1 MSLSGN
7 DVLAL
12 IERTLKDTRGEMTG
26 AVGRLARTTVELE
39 RLRQAEIGCLS
50 VLAKMRLREL
60 EGADLSASLGA
71 TGESVRALLSQRE
84 GAQADI
90 DAEIARAENRMQEL
104 QRERSAQHDLVD
116 AAERSL
122 DEARAAAQKALAADE
137 NYRAAMAAAEAADRI
152 ADLSEEK
159 AKAAHT
165 DRDEKS
171 KPYVADPLFSYLWTR
186 GFGTPAYA
194 GTGFS
199 RVLDRWVAR
208 VANFEPLRRDYWML
222 TELPARFDEHAQRM
236 RLKSDDALAA
246 VHALERAAAEAAEVP
261 QREEDVE
268 KAAEALAEIDGR
280 IEEHDA
286 VLDALV
292 EKRAA
297 FAAGDDE
304 LSRRANEIVRDALRS
319 ETMRSLRE
327 RASATPTPEDDAAVD
342 QLTVIRAE
350 LPRIEDEAQRLR
362 AVHETQRDRV
372 TKLEEVRKRFKESR
386 YDAVSSEFVNG
397 ALIAMLLTQLLAGAL
412 GVPDI
417 WDSLK
422 KQHRIRQ
429 LADPRFGSGKFPR
442 GGNPWGGG
450 WGHGGGFGGGFGK
463 GGGGFGRGG
472 GFGGGGFRTGGGFG
486 RGGGF
491 KTGGGF

>member
-12 IERTLKDTRGEMTG
+12 IERTLKDTRGEMTD

-39 RLRQAEIGCLS
+39 RLRQSEIGCLS

-60 EGADLSASLGA
+60 EGADVSASLGA
-71 TGESVRALLSQRE
+71 TGESVRALLAQRE
-84 GAQADI
+84 GAQGEVE
-90 DAEIARAENRMQEL
+90 AEIARAEDRLKALQQE
-104 QRERSAQHDLVD
+104 RVTQHDLVD
-116 AAERSL
+116 AAERAL
-122 DEARAAAQKALAADE
+122 DEARAAAQQGLAADE
-137 NYRAAMAAAEAADRI
+137 NYRAAMAAAEAADRV
-152 ADLSEEK
+152 ADLSEDK
-159 AKAAHT
+159 AKAAHV
-165 DRDEKS
+165 DRDEKG
-171 KPYVADPLFSYLWTR
+171 KPYEADPLFSYLWGR
-186 GFGTPAYA
+186 GFGTPAYVGA
-194 GTGFS
+194 GFS

-208 VANFEPLRRDYWML
+208 VAKFEPLRRDYWML
-222 TELPARFDEHAQRM
+222 TELPARFDEHATRM

-246 VHALERAAAEAAEVP
+246 VHALERHAAERAQVP
-261 QREEDVE
+261 QREQELE
-268 KAAEALAEIDGR
+268 KAAEVLAEIDGR
-280 IEEHDA
+280 IEEQEA
-286 VLDALV
+286 ELDELV

-304 LSRRANEIVRDALRS
+304 LSRRANEIVRDVLRS

-327 RASATPTPEDDAAVD
+327 RATATPTPEDDAAVD
-342 QLTVIRAE
+342 QLTVVRAD
-350 LPRIEDEAQRLR
+350 LPRIEEEAKRLR
-362 AVHETQRDRV
+362 TVHETQRDRI
-372 TKLEEVRKRFKESR
+372 TKLEEIRKRFKESR

-397 ALIAMLLTQLLAGAL
+397 ALIAMVLTQLLAGAL
-412 GVPDI
+412 GVGDT

-422 KQHRIRQ
+422 KQQRNRQ

-450 WGHGGGFGGGFGK
+450 WGGGGWGGGG
-463 GGGGFGRGG
+463 GGRSGGGFGRGG

-486 RGGGF
+486 GGGGF